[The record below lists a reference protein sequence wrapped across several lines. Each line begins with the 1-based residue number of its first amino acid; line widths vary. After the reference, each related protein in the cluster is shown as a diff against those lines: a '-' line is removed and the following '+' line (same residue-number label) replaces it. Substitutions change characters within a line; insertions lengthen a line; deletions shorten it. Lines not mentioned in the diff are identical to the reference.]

1 MPVVRLISEIDAAGW
16 RQAARALRAQ
26 GVAAEA
32 VVWTVEPGLFDP
44 PAAPAA
50 PIGPPFTV
58 PRGFVDLAERVL
70 LHRSGERFDLMYRLL
85 LRLER
90 EPELLKIETDA
101 QVARA
106 LLLAKAVDRA
116 MHKMRAFVRFRE
128 IEAGEGAG
136 TYVAWFE
143 PAHRVTEAVAPW
155 FTRRFTNMDWSVLTP
170 DVSAHW
176 NRESLTF
183 GPGADPAD
191 APDADALEA
200 HWRTYYAAIFN
211 PARLNVAQMTKE
223 MPKRYWRNL
232 PETALIPELVAR
244 AENRTET
251 MVMKAPTE
259 PDRRIVR
266 QAQKAARDGAF
277 TETPRDS
284 LEAIAAGVDV
294 CRRCDLWRDATQGV
308 AGQGPKRAK
317 LMFVG
322 EQPGDQ
328 EDLAGLPFVGPAG
341 QVLDRAMTEAGV
353 QRTQTY
359 VTNAVK
365 HFKHELRG
373 KRRIHQTPNSAETQA
388 CRWWLDGERGVV
400 RPRVIVALGATA
412 ASAVFGKAMPIGKS
426 RGQAFQLPD
435 QAQGVV
441 TYHPSYLLRLPDA
454 KAKAEAYA
462 AFVEDLRFA
471 WGLAAA

>member
-1 MPVVRLISEIDAAGW
+1 MSVVRLDSEIDIAGW
-16 RQAARALRAQ
+16 RRAARALRAQ
-26 GVAAEA
+26 GVRPED
-32 VVWTVEPGLFDP
+32 VLWTVEPGLFEATP
-44 PAAPAA
+44 PDLGQAAS
-50 PIGPPFTV
+50 FTV
-58 PRGFVDLAERVL
+58 PRAFVELADRVL
-70 LHRSGERFDLMYRLL
+70 LHRSGERFDLMYRILQ
-85 LRLER
+85 RLER
-90 EPELLKIETDA
+90 EPDLLKIETDA
-101 QVARA
+101 DVARA

-116 MHKMRAFVRFRE
+116 AHKMRAFVRFRE

-136 TYVAWFE
+136 AFVAWFE
-143 PAHRVTEAVAPW
+143 PAHRVTEVVAPW
-155 FTRRFTNMDWSVLTP
+155 FARRFTNMDWSLLTP
-170 DVSAHW
+170 DVSVHW
-176 NRESLTF
+176 DCTALTF
-183 GPGADPAD
+183 GAGADPAD
-191 APDADALEA
+191 VPHSDALEA

-244 AENRTET
+244 AESRTET

-266 QAQKAARDGAF
+266 QALKAARDGSFEEA
-277 TETPRDS
+277 PRDS
-284 LEAIAAGVDV
+284 LELITAGVDA
-294 CRRCDLWRDATQGV
+294 CRRCPLWKDATQGV
-308 AGQGPKRAK
+308 PGEGPGRAR

-328 EDLAGLPFVGPAG
+328 EDLAGRPFVGPAG
-341 QVLDRAMTEAGV
+341 QVFDRALAEAGV
-353 QRTQTY
+353 DRSAAY

-373 KRRIHQTPNSAETQA
+373 KRRIHQTPHSAEAEA
-388 CRWWLDGERGVV
+388 CRWWLDGERSLV

-412 ASAVFGKAMPIGKS
+412 AGSVFGKAMPIGKS

-441 TYHPSYLLRLPDA
+441 TYHPSYLLRIPDER
-454 KAKAEAYA
+454 AKAEAYA

-471 WGLAAA
+471 GRLAA